1 MKDSFINCQVVDLD
15 LVKLYSIYSV
25 AGTDGEKEI
34 CDWLCSRLEQMNK
47 EYVRDGNT
55 LYHIKQDNTVMLSAH
70 LDQVDT
76 EGPAVHIYK
85 SEDGFIYAYNKNWQ
99 RTSLGAD
106 DKNGVWII
114 LKMLEAG
121 HEFNWI
127 ISEAEETGCNGIRK
141 VESLLKD
148 TDTDYCVVLDRKGN
162 TDILNKGCG
171 TNYCQALAYNLRNFW
186 NNDYE
191 VTTGG
196 VSDTQ
201 TICKYI
207 ESVNMSVA
215 YFNPHH
221 ADEYTDWQRLV
232 EIKDDIAIMLEGF
245 VHYPSKPEDYTPKP
259 VIYSKTK
266 YTDDYWKEY
275 YNDI

>member
-1 MKDSFINCQVVDLD
+1 VKD

-25 AGTDGEKEI
+25 AGTEGEKKI
-34 CDWLCSRLEQMNK
+34 CDWLCDRLEQMEK
-47 EYVRDGNT
+47 DYVRDGNT
-55 LYHIKQDNTVMLSAH
+55 LYYFKHGNTVMLSAH
-70 LDQVDT
+70 LDQVAT
-76 EGPAVHIYK
+76 KGPAAHIYK
-85 SEDGFIYAYNKNWQ
+85 SEDNFIYAYNKEWQ

-127 ISEAEETGCNGIRK
+127 ISEAEETGCNGIKK
-141 VESLLKD
+141 VEDLLDK
-148 TDTDYCVVLDRKGN
+148 TTTDYCVVLDRRGN
-162 TDILNKGCG
+162 TDILNKGG
-171 TNYCQALAYNLRNFW
+171 STNYCQALAYNLKNFW
-186 NNDYE
+186 DNGYTVE
-191 VTTGG
+191 TGG
-196 VSDTQ
+196 LSDTQ

-215 YFNPHH
+215 YFNPHC

-232 EIKDDIAIMLEGF
+232 EIKDDIATMLEEF
-245 VHYPSKPEDYTPKP
+245 IHYPSKPEDYTPKP
-259 VIYSKTK
+259 VKYNYKKTN
-266 YTDDYWKEY
+266 YNDNYWRDY

>member
-1 MKDSFINCQVVDLD
+1 
-15 LVKLYSIYSV
+15 
-25 AGTDGEKEI
+25 
-34 CDWLCSRLEQMNK
+34 
-47 EYVRDGNT
+47 
-55 LYHIKQDNTVMLSAH
+55 MLSAH

-148 TDTDYCVVLDRKGN
+148 IDTDYCVVLDRKGN

-245 VHYPSKPEDYTPKP
+245 IHYPSKPEDYASKP
-259 VIYSKTK
+259 VTYSKTK
-266 YTDDYWKEY
+266 YTDDYWRDY